1 MAHSTDI
8 VAYQYKGDLWAPEY
22 IVGQLTT
29 NPGHVGHGEQP
40 MDTENLEAHLNLLA
54 RIKGIDRHDESSY
67 DSDEFPKV
75 VFRDQLEE
83 GEPLRGR
90 DY

>member
-22 IVGQLTT
+22 IVGQLTA
-29 NPGHVGHGEQP
+29 NPGDGHHGTRPSESP
-40 MDTENLEAHLNLLA
+40 VEPHLDLLA
-54 RIKGIDRHDESSY
+54 RIKGIDRYDESSF

-75 VFRDQLEE
+75 VFRDQIAED
-83 GEPLRGR
+83 EPLRGR
-90 DY
+90 DF

>member
-8 VAYQYKGDLWAPEY
+8 VAYTYKGDLWAPEY

-29 NPGHVGHGEQP
+29 NPGHVGHGERP
-40 MDTENLEAHLNLLA
+40 SESPVEPHLDLLA

-75 VFRDQLEE
+75 VFGDQLEE
-83 GEPLRGR
+83 DEPLRGR

>member
-8 VAYQYKGDLWAPEY
+8 VAYQYKGELWAPEY

-29 NPGHVGHGEQP
+29 NPGHVRHGEFP
-40 MDTENLEAHLNLLA
+40 SATPVEPHLTLLA
-54 RIKGIDRHDESSY
+54 RIKGIDRDDESTY

-75 VFRDQLEE
+75 VFRDQLD
-83 GEPLRGR
+83 GDEPLRGR
-90 DY
+90 DF

>member
-8 VAYQYKGDLWAPEY
+8 VAYTYKGDNWAPEY

-29 NPGHVGHGEQP
+29 NPGDMAHGTRPSESDP
-40 MDTENLEAHLNLLA
+40 EPHLDLIA
-54 RIKGIDRHDESSY
+54 RIHGIDRHDESSF
-67 DSDEFPKV
+67 DSDDFPKV

-83 GEPLRGR
+83 GEKLRGR